1 MAFNKNKDITG
12 FTLIELL
19 VVVAIIGLL
28 ATIVMVSLGGSREK
42 ARIAGA
48 QRFSQNLSH
57 GLEPAG
63 KWSLDDLTA
72 TDGSGNGRNGTV
84 TGSPVVGVGMIEKA
98 LGFNPDDGIDF
109 VEVSNTNSVLRYNEN
124 FTAEAWINPSDV
136 TTCVAGNCWKTIM
149 AEGCYGL
156 DLALEN
162 AIIRFGKNC
171 TLATGIEFWFSGPT
185 VKVGQWVHL
194 ALVFNGTSLVLY
206 KDGILVSS
214 GNVPYSPTFYH
225 NNSEFYIGVYDN
237 TANPEAFRGTI
248 DEVRIYNRALSSS
261 EIQKRYAENAE
272 KYQLANGQR

>member
-1 MAFNKNKDITG
+1 MILNKNKYLSG

-28 ATIVMVSLGGSREK
+28 ATVVMISIGGSREK

-48 QRFSQNLSH
+48 QKFSQSVAH

-63 KWSLDDLTA
+63 KWSLNDLTA

-84 TGSPVVGVGMIEKA
+84 TGSPVVGAGMIEKA
-98 LGFNPDDGIDF
+98 LSFNPNDGLDF
-109 VEVSNTNSVLRYNEN
+109 ITIPNTNPVLQGNEN
-124 FTAEAWINPSDV
+124 FTAEAWVNPSDV

-149 AEGCYGL
+149 AEGCAGF

-162 AIIRFGKNC
+162 ATIRVGRNC
-171 TLATGIEFWFSGPT
+171 GPPNEFWLIGPT
-185 VKVGQWVHL
+185 VQVGQWIHL
-194 ALVFNGTSLVLY
+194 AFTFNGSSLSLY
-206 KDGILVSS
+206 KDGILVVNDS
-214 GNVPYSPTFYH
+214 VPITPTYNH
-225 NNSEFYIGVYDN
+225 NGDYLYIGVYDN
-237 TANPEAFRGTI
+237 TASPEAFRGAI

-261 EIQKRYAENAE
+261 EIQKRYAESAE